1 VSISDADLN
10 KEVEEMLADARRNDV
25 RRREMSS
32 GQIKKTPKG
41 DIIFKLKV
49 DLPAAISEDEFKKYM
64 VEYANILKEAFESD

>member
-1 VSISDADLN
+1 MSISDADLN

-25 RRREMSS
+25 KRREMSS

-49 DLPAAISEDEFKKYM
+49 DLPASVSEDDFKKYM
-64 VEYANILKEAFESD
+64 VEYANILKEAFEHG

>member
-10 KEVEEMLADARRNDV
+10 KEVEEMLANARQNDV
-25 RRREMSS
+25 KRREMSS

-49 DLPAAISEDEFKKYM
+49 DLPAAISEDDFKKYM
-64 VEYANILKEAFESD
+64 VEYANILQEAFNHG